1 MQEVIQ
7 VFHPFS
13 TQVFIFT
20 CHEDHNNVFPEV
32 PIIGFKKNK
41 TFAESYSKV
50 DRCKSCGGKRLPC

>member
-41 TFAESYSKV
+41 TL
-50 DRCKSCGGKRLPC
+50 KSHLLRATLR